1 LTPGERITDTDLRG
15 GWVGS
20 SFSLDA
26 EARGNILK
34 PFLLTEGFEG
44 IVRQSIMDRRYAY
57 TNGFVVSA
65 EGLDVFRLG
74 VIATGGKMNSSGNLS
89 FVKETLVRRMLGS
102 RIPKEWDRFG

>member
-1 LTPGERITDTDLRG
+1 
-15 GWVGS
+15 VGS

-44 IVRQSIMDRRYAY
+44 TVKQSLMDRRYAY

-74 VIATGGKMNSSGNLS
+74 VIATGGNINSSGNLS
-89 FVKETLVRRMLGS
+89 FVKEILVRRVLGS
-102 RIPKEWDRFG
+102 EVPKDWDRFG